1 MEAIWL
7 IIGYV
12 VLGLFMLA
20 GLIITPLGLPGNWLI
35 LGSAVVYGFS
45 TQWAKYG
52 WTFIMLVAVA
62 AVFGEIIETTSSAI
76 GAKKFGASTG
86 ATVAAIVGTLVG
98 LSLGTGVMPAVGTLI
113 GALAGAFLGAFIYEY
128 IKLRDREQ
136 ALRAGLGA
144 FLGRTAA
151 IIAKETIGI
160 LMVGAIVY
168 QLFFT

>member
-1 MEAIWL
+1 MEAIWP
-7 IIGYV
+7 IVGYV
-12 VLGLFMLA
+12 VLGIFMLA
-20 GLIITPLGLPGNWLI
+20 GLIVTPLGLPGNWI
-35 LGSAVVYGFS
+35 IFGAAVVCGFA
-45 TQWAKYG
+45 THWAKYG
-52 WTFIMLVAVA
+52 WAFILLIAAA
-62 AVFGEIIETTSSAI
+62 AVFGEIVEAASSAI

-86 ATVAAIVGTLVG
+86 ATVAAIVGTIVG
-98 LSLGTGVMPAVGTLI
+98 LSLGTGVMPIVGTLI

-160 LMVGAIVY
+160 LMVAAIVY
-168 QLFFT
+168 QLFT